1 MKGLTLTYSLSDQNF
16 ATTKSLG
23 ILNLSLGLIHH
34 LSRHPA
40 LERTTVLGN
49 STLRDRLDLPSG
61 VRLVNQDQ
69 AIRSRLGRVRWDQL
83 GVYRAARAAGNEWL
97 FLPKGFAPVM
107 GRCPVK
113 LATCVADGMQD
124 FYCRHYP
131 RAVSRLERWYFL
143 AGFAATV
150 RRSAVIFTISD
161 FTSTEVAR
169 LAKDL
174 PGPTPRIVTIGIGF
188 PKPATASGGKD
199 DRILVLASRWP
210 HKRTDLAVRYRERWQ
225 ATAGYS
231 GEIVWVG
238 ALPAG
243 LRIPALANWRLAD
256 RLAEAEYRRLLAHSR
271 VLVYFS
277 EYEGFGMPL
286 VEAVLA
292 GACPVYSDIPVTREV
307 MRGTGCAFIND
318 SFESFAQGLRNALKV
333 PREQL
338 SDWAAR
344 LHQRH
349 NWDRVAGRVIHHL
362 SELSGTC
369 AGERPEGAGEGLYLV
384 GEG

>member
-1 MKGLTLTYSLSDQNF
+1 
-16 ATTKSLG
+16 
-23 ILNLSLGLIHH
+23 
-34 LSRHPA
+34 
-40 LERTTVLGN
+40 VL
-49 STLRDRLDLPSG
+49 
-61 VRLVNQDQ
+61 
-69 AIRSRLGRVRWDQL
+69 WDQL
-83 GVYRAARAAGNEWL
+83 GVYRAAGAEGHQWL

-124 FYCRHYP
+124 FYRHNYP
-131 RAVSRLERWYFL
+131 RAVSRWARWYFL

-150 RRSAVIFTISD
+150 RRSSVIFTISD

-188 PKPATASGGKD
+188 PKPTAAPGEKEG
-199 DRILVLASRWP
+199 RILVLASRWP
-210 HKRTDLAVRYRERWQ
+210 HKRTDLALRYLERWQ
-225 ATAGYS
+225 ATAGFS
-231 GEIVWVG
+231 GELVWVG

-243 LRIPALANWRLAD
+243 LRLPALANWRLAD
-256 RLAEAEYRRLLAHSR
+256 RLAEAEYRRLLERSR
-271 VLVYFS
+271 VLIYFS
-277 EYEGFGMPL
+277 EYEGFGMPP

-307 MRGTGCAFIND
+307 MRGTGCPFSND
-318 SFESFAQGLRNALKV
+318 SFESFALSLGNALKI

-338 SDWAAR
+338 NGWADR
-344 LHQRH
+344 LHHRH
-349 NWDRVAGRVIHHL
+349 NWDQVVGRVIPHL
-362 SELSGTC
+362 IEL
-369 AGERPEGAGEGLYLV
+369 AGASTGGRPEGSREGLYLV